1 MVVAAAA
8 AGGCGGGEKKSFAGK
23 RGGEREVLQAS
34 VRLLGDGWDVVFQ
47 GKDGGEISGGG

>member
-1 MVVAAAA
+1 MVAAAGIA
-8 AGGCGGGEKKSFAGK
+8 VVEREKRCAEK

-47 GKDGGEISGGG
+47 GKDGGEVSGGE